1 MKNLSGSTLLVMI
14 ICAALTVAVWSMLS
28 KPYTAPDWPES
39 ITGFAF
45 SPYQKNQDGNGDIQ
59 PDLEEIDADLE
70 LLSGLT
76 QAVRTYSTEGVF
88 FEIPHLAANHGLNVT
103 VGAWLDT
110 RLDNNSQEIAGA
122 IALAQQV
129 NVTHVLIGNEVLL
142 RNDLSLQALITYLD
156 QARDAI
162 EKPVST
168 AETWKTWVDYP
179 QLAEHVDFIAVHIL
193 PYWEEIDVTQAVAFT
208 AERVAQ
214 LKELFPD
221 KPLVIAEVGW
231 PSEGRTRN
239 AAVSSPANQ
248 AWFLRQFLD
257 LAGIEGYEYFLM
269 EAFDQP
275 WKRKNEGAVGA
286 YWGIYD
292 VERQAKFAFNGP
304 IINIPAWQLFALISI
319 TVGILILSL
328 YYLVS
333 NTITNRGKILLAGIV
348 FGLTTLV
355 AWLIADYATMYMTL
369 AGIITGIV
377 LLFLMLAMVLLILSE
392 AHEWIEAHWVSHR
405 RRQLRLDNKTQ
416 KPQAMVSI
424 HVPTFNEPPEMM
436 IQTLNALANLEYEN
450 YEVIIIDNNTKD
462 TKVWQPVAL
471 HCEKLGEKF
480 HFHHVDPLSG
490 FKAGALNYALHRTS
504 KAAAIVAVIDSD
516 YVVDSNWLRD
526 LAPAFDEPKVA
537 IVQAPQD
544 YRDEEDNAFKA
555 MCNAE
560 YQGFFQIGMVTR
572 NERNA
577 IIQHGTMTLI
587 RRETL
592 DQVGG
597 WAEWCITEDA
607 ELGLRIFEAGYEASY
622 TSQSYGR
629 GLTPDTFIDY
639 KKQRYRWAYGA
650 MQILKKH
657 FLELFISNASHLS
670 MGQRYHFIAGWLP
683 WLAQSANLIFS
694 VLAIMWCAGM
704 IYAPESFE
712 APHLAFSVFPI
723 LFFSFNLIK
732 LFHLYL
738 FRLKVTLIKAIA
750 AGISGLSLSHTIG
763 KAMLVGLFTSDQPFV
778 RTPKKTAAR
787 VLSAA
792 TASAFEESA
801 LFLAFMFAI
810 YTLAKLPHIESPDFS
825 LWIILLII
833 QSIPYAAA
841 LITSLISACR
851 LPSPIVDINKLI
863 KTSFGKESNE

>member
-1 MKNLSGSTLLVMI
+1 MKNLSGSALLVMI
-14 ICAALTVAVWSMLS
+14 ISAALTVAVWFLLS
-28 KPYTAPDWPES
+28 KPYTAPDWPET
-39 ITGFAF
+39 IKGFAF

-59 PDLEEIDADLE
+59 PVLEEIGADLE
-70 LLSGLT
+70 LLSGLA

-88 FEIPHLAANHGLNVT
+88 FEIPQLAAGHGLKVT

-122 IALAQQV
+122 IALSQQA

-142 RNDLSLQALITYLD
+142 RNDMSLQALITYLD

-193 PYWEEIDVTQAVAFT
+193 PYWEEIDVTQAAAFT

-231 PSEGRTRN
+231 PSEGRTRA

-257 LAGIEGYEYFLM
+257 LAETEGYEYFLM

-319 TVGILILSL
+319 TAGILILCL
-328 YYLVS
+328 YYLAS
-333 NTITNRGKILLAGIV
+333 NTISTRGKILLAGIV

-355 AWLIADYATMYMTL
+355 AWLITDYVTMYMTL
-369 AGIITGIV
+369 AGIITGI
-377 LLFLMLAMVLLILSE
+377 LLLILMLGMVLLILSE

-405 RRQLRLDNKTQ
+405 HRQFSLNNKTQ
-416 KPQAMVSI
+416 NPQAMVSI

-490 FKAGALNYALHRTS
+490 FKAGALNYALHQTS

-516 YVVDSNWLRD
+516 YVVDSNWLSD
-526 LAPAFDEPKVA
+526 LVPAFNDPKVA

-544 YRDEEDNAFKA
+544 YRDEEENAFKA

-607 ELGLRIFEAGYEASY
+607 ELGLRIFEAGYEATY

-657 FLELFISNASHLS
+657 LRKLAIANASQLS
-670 MGQRYHFIAGWLP
+670 IGQRYHFIAGWLP

-694 VLAIMWCAGM
+694 ILAIIWCMGM
-704 IYAPESFE
+704 IYAPVIFE

-732 LFHLYL
+732 LFHLYI
-738 FRLKVTLIKAIA
+738 FRLKVTPIKAIA
-750 AGISGLSLSHTIG
+750 AGIASLSLSHTIG
-763 KAMLVGLFTSDQPFV
+763 KAMLAGLFTNDQPFV
-778 RTPKKTAAR
+778 RTPKKTGAH

-792 TASAFEESA
+792 IASAFEESV
-801 LFLAFMFAI
+801 LFVTFMLAIF
-810 YTLAKLPHIESPDFS
+810 TLTILPHLESPDFS
-825 LWIILLII
+825 LWLILLFI

-841 LITSLISACR
+841 LITSFISACR
-851 LPSPIVDINKLI
+851 LPSPMVDINKLI